1 MMKLPRRKF
10 MALSSAAMAAAV
22 LTRSASALDY
32 PTRPVRVIVPFSAGG
47 STDIA
52 ARITC
57 QWLSEHLGQQFVVEN
72 RPGAGTNLGT
82 ELVVRAPAD
91 GYTLLVVGATNTIN
105 VTLYDR
111 LSFDFGRDIAPI
123 AGIVRSPLV
132 MEVNSSLPVKTVP
145 EFIAYA
151 KANPGKINMASSGVG
166 ATPHMAGE
174 LFKWMADINMVH
186 VPYRGDAQALADLL
200 GGQVQVY
207 FGGLA
212 AAIDQIREGRIRALA
227 VSTATRLDV
236 LPDVPA
242 MNEYLPGY
250 EASSW
255 YGMGAPRDTP
265 AEIVGKLN
273 KGINAGLMQC
283 KLAARFAE
291 LGLAA
296 LPGSTS
302 EFGKF
307 IANEIDKWAKVVKVS
322 GARVE

>member
-1 MMKLPRRKF
+1 MMKFPRRKF
-10 MALSSAAMAAAV
+10 MTLSGAAIAATV
-22 LTRSASALDY
+22 LARSASALDY
-32 PTRPVRVIVPFSAGG
+32 PAKPVRVIVPFAAGG

-57 QWLSEHLGQQFVVEN
+57 QWLSEHFGQQFVVEN

-82 ELVVRAPAD
+82 EFVVRAPAD
-91 GYTLLVVGATNTIN
+91 GYTLLVVGATNAIN

-111 LSFDFGRDIAPI
+111 LSFDFGHDITPV

-145 EFIAYA
+145 AFIAYA

-174 LFKWMADINMVH
+174 LFKWMAGINMVH
-186 VPYRGDAQALADLL
+186 VPYRGDAPALADLL

-212 AAIDQIREGRIRALA
+212 AAIDQIRAGGIRALA
-227 VSTATRLDV
+227 VSTAIRLDV
-236 LPDVPA
+236 LPEVPA
-242 MNEYLPGY
+242 MSEYLPGY

-255 YGMGAPRDTP
+255 YGMGAPRNTP
-265 AEIVGKLN
+265 AEIVDKLN
-273 KGINAGLMQC
+273 KAINAGLSQS
-283 KLAARFAE
+283 KLVARFAE
-291 LGLAA
+291 LGLSA
-296 LPGSTS
+296 LPGSPS

-307 IANEIDKWAKVVKVS
+307 IADEIGKWGKVVKVS
-322 GARVE
+322 GARAE

>member
-1 MMKLPRRKF
+1 
-10 MALSSAAMAAAV
+10 
-22 LTRSASALDY
+22 
-32 PTRPVRVIVPFSAGG
+32 
-47 STDIA
+47 
-52 ARITC
+52 
-57 QWLSEHLGQQFVVEN
+57 
-72 RPGAGTNLGT
+72 
-82 ELVVRAPAD
+82 
-91 GYTLLVVGATNTIN
+91 
-105 VTLYDR
+105 
-111 LSFDFGRDIAPI
+111 
-123 AGIVRSPLV
+123 
-132 MEVNSSLPVKTVP
+132 VNASLPVKTVP

-186 VPYRGDAQALADLL
+186 VPYRGDAPALADLL

-212 AAIDQIREGRIRALA
+212 AAIDQIRARRIRALA

-242 MNEYLPGY
+242 INEYLLGY

-255 YGMGAPRDTP
+255 YGMGAPKDTP
-265 AEIVGKLN
+265 AEIVDKLN
-273 KGINAGLMQC
+273 KGINAGLMQS

-291 LGLAA
+291 LGLSP

-307 IANEIDKWAKVVKVS
+307 IADEIDKWAKVVKVS
-322 GARVE
+322 GTRVE

>member
-10 MALSSAAMAAAV
+10 MTLSGAVITAAA
-22 LTRSASALDY
+22 LARSASALDY

-52 ARITC
+52 ARMTC

-105 VTLYDR
+105 ATLYER
-111 LSFDFGRDIAPI
+111 LSFDFGRDIAPV

-132 MEVNSSLPVKTVP
+132 MEVNASLPVKTVP

-151 KANPGKINMASSGVG
+151 KANRGKINMASSGVG

-174 LFKWMADINMVH
+174 LFKWMADIDMVH
-186 VPYRGDAQALADLL
+186 VPYRGDAPALADLL

-212 AAIDQIREGRIRALA
+212 AAIDQIQAGRIRALA

-255 YGMGAPRDTP
+255 YGIGAPRDTP
-265 AEIVGKLN
+265 AEIVDKLN
-273 KGINAGLMQC
+273 KGINAGLMQSR
-283 KLAARFAE
+283 LAARFAE
-291 LGLAA
+291 LGLSA
-296 LPGSTS
+296 LPGSAS

-307 IANEIDKWAKVVKVS
+307 IADEIGKWAKVVKAS
-322 GARVE
+322 GARAE

>member
-10 MALSSAAMAAAV
+10 MTLSGAVMAATA
-22 LTRSASALDY
+22 LARSASALDY
-32 PTRPVRVIVPFSAGG
+32 PTKPVRVIVPFSAGG

-52 ARITC
+52 ARMTC

-105 VTLYDR
+105 ATLYER
-111 LSFDFGRDIAPI
+111 LSFDFGRDIAPV

-132 MEVNSSLPVKTVP
+132 MEVNASFPAKTVP

-174 LFKWMADINMVH
+174 LFKWMADIDMVH
-186 VPYRGDAQALADLL
+186 VPYRGDAPALADLL

-212 AAIDQIREGRIRALA
+212 AAIDQIQAGRIRALA
-227 VSTATRLDV
+227 LSTATRLDV

-255 YGMGAPRDTP
+255 YGMGAPRGTP
-265 AEIVGKLN
+265 AEIVDKLN
-273 KGINAGLMQC
+273 KGINTGLMQPR
-283 KLAARFAE
+283 LAARFAE
-291 LGLAA
+291 LGLSA
-296 LPGSTS
+296 LPGSAS

-307 IANEIDKWAKVVKVS
+307 IAGEIGKWAKVVKAS
-322 GARVE
+322 GARAE